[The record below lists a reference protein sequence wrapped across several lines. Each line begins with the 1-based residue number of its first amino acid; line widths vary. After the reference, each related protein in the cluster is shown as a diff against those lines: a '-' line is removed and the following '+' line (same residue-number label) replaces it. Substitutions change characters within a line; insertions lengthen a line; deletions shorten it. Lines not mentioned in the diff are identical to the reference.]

1 MPGTLV
7 INAWISLPPN
17 LRLAILVAFGLSAGA
32 FTNYLIYS
40 WCYFPRRISPFAPP
54 HPDAPPRRLSDRI
67 PVLGW
72 FGLRRERTLHGK
84 GFWIRPILVELGL
97 AIGIPALYW
106 FETQY
111 GGLLPEAARM
121 PQWVQMY
128 EWYWTRIFIG
138 HAVLVVLMTA
148 ATFIDF
154 DEQTIPD
161 IITIPGTLLA
171 LLSGAVS
178 VYGFMPALVSP
189 DTAAEILPVTFS
201 LPWTPPD
208 PKWFTS
214 TGLLVGLAIWSGWC
228 FALADRRV
236 ILRRGWSKAIE
247 FFFAG
252 LVRYPTW
259 KFLLGM
265 WMVGLV
271 VISIVYSLGPAHW
284 HGLLSSLVGLAV
296 GGGIVWVIRIIASW
310 AMRMEAMGF
319 GDVTLMAMIGAV
331 IGWQGSLAAFFV
343 SPMAAIAIVLIQ
355 FIITRESRVPFG
367 PYLCAGTMIT
377 IIFWPVI
384 YDNALAPNLF
394 LGQFLIGLAI
404 VMGILMGV
412 FLYVW
417 RLIKQRLFQ

>member
-1 MPGTLV
+1 M
-7 INAWISLPPN
+7 
-17 LRLAILVAFGLSAGA
+17 
-32 FTNYLIYS
+32 
-40 WCYFPRRISPFAPP
+40 
-54 HPDAPPRRLSDRI
+54 
-67 PVLGW
+67 
-72 FGLRRERTLHGK
+72 HGK
-84 GFWIRPILVELGL
+84 GFWIRPILIELGL

-111 GGLLPEAARM
+111 GGLLPEVARI

-161 IITIPGTLLA
+161 IITIPGTILA
-171 LLSGAVS
+171 LLSGSVS
-178 VYGFMPALVSP
+178 IYGFMPTIVDL
-189 DTAAEILPVTFS
+189 DGAAAIVPVTFE
-201 LPWTPPD
+201 LPWTPLD
-208 PKWFTS
+208 PKWSTS
-214 TGLLVGLAIWSGWC
+214 TGLLIGLAIWTGWC
-228 FALADRRV
+228 FALADRRL
-236 ILRRGWSKAIE
+236 ILRRGWIKAIE

-252 LVRYPTW
+252 LVRFPTW
-259 KFLLGM
+259 KILLRM
-265 WMVGLV
+265 WLAGLV
-271 VISIVYSLGPAHW
+271 VISIVYSLGQAHW
-284 HGLLSSLVGLAV
+284 HGLFSALIGLAV
-296 GGGIVWVIRIIASW
+296 GGSVVWIIRIIASW
-310 AMRMEAMGF
+310 AMGVEAMGF

-331 IGWQGSLAAFFV
+331 IGWQAALAAFFL
-343 SPMAAIAIVLIQ
+343 SPIAAMAIVLVQ

-384 YDNALAPNLF
+384 YDHALAPNLF
-394 LGQFLIGLAI
+394 LGQFLVWLAI
-404 VMGILMGV
+404 AMGALMGV